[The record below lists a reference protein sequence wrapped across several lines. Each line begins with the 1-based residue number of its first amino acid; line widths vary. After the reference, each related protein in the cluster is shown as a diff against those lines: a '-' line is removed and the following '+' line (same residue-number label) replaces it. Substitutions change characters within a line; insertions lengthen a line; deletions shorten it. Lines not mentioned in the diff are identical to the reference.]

1 MNQRQ
6 KYPPLC
12 EVVTTRELKGVEH
25 SGVVYGYVGVG
36 THGHV
41 QGHTE
46 DGRAMFVLNGAIHTF
61 DDPDSYFVIIK
72 LPEPDYRQ
80 KYKKLLAWAKSAYAA
95 LEYDEHAAD
104 VTRTAPDEVKL

>member
-12 EVVTTRELKGVEH
+12 EAVTTRELKGVEH
-25 SGVVYGYVGVG
+25 SGVVYGYVGIG

-41 QGHTE
+41 QDHTE

-61 DDPDSYFVIIK
+61 DDPDSYFVITK
-72 LPEPDYRQ
+72 FPEPDYQQ
-80 KYKKLLAWAKSAYAA
+80 KYNELLAWAKSAYAA